1 MPKPAHHPG
10 NSRSRQAITPQ
21 NLYRQP
27 ARQATPLP
35 SLTQYDLCKI
45 PTNPIQTVRTNE
57 PSRATPPLKHECQ
70 RHSHRAERYPLA
82 LTTSPKGICPIFLP
96 PSLKEITPRPTHMG
110 KMPNLWFRM
119 GLQGQTQRKSFTLE
133 NLSIPLRRKNYYP
146 LQHGTI
152 LRPAPHPHH
161 RGHPPRAKRRSGTQ
175 HGERTRSTHQTH
187 LANHDGQLRWR
198 SAHGGSGNASGGA
211 SALRLCHKRWFL
223 RNAQKGNSYR
233 HERDSDPRHIPRL
246 RIPKGGG
253 FPTATRHKIP
263 HVALRHRRLA
273 NRHHALTF
281 AIRTLQHT
289 PLPRIYGKPPH
300 AGRRIHGRRDTH
312 SPGSDRNH
320 GGRRIRLH
328 HGRAAHP
335 IASHTHHLQLLRAN
349 GLRAMGHPRR
359 AERRA
364 KSYNPITTNYSL
376 LP

>member
-10 NSRSRQAITPQ
+10 NSPSRQAITPQ

-70 RHSHRAERYPLA
+70 RHSHRAERYLPA
-82 LTTSPKGICPIFLP
+82 LTTPQKEICTILLP
-96 PSLKEITPRPTHMG
+96 TSLKEITPRPTHVGQML
-110 KMPNLWFRM
+110 NFWSRM
-119 GLQGQTQRKSFTLE
+119 GLHGQPPRKSTTLE

-161 RGHPPRAKRRSGTQ
+161 RGHPPRAERRSGTR

-187 LANHDGQLRWR
+187 LANHGGQLRWR

-223 RNAQKGNSYR
+223 RNAQKENSYR

-253 FPTATRHKIP
+253 LPTATRHKIP
-263 HVALRHRRLA
+263 HAALRHRRLA

-281 AIRTLQHT
+281 APRTLQHT
-289 PLPRIYGKPPH
+289 PPTRIYGQPPH
-300 AGRRIHGRRDTH
+300 AGRGIHGRRDTH

-320 GGRRIRLH
+320 GGCRIRLH

-349 GLRAMGHPRR
+349 DLRAMGHPRR